1 METTLYGIW
10 KINCF
15 DNNKVEVYKQGTLC
29 TKAAPALREIAKEIG
44 LETNPEWRTSQLR
57 RNVLKAIANIP
68 NTEGKKTEAPI
79 ENVTATPEEQPKK
92 RKTTKKDIVPIQ
104 KYDANSIENSKEFW
118 ENDQEWDES
127 GFFGEYWTYTKA
139 QYNTLLKKAKAGDAI
154 AQFKCG
160 YITKE
165 LVWSQYIVEVSE
177 DYPCEFQ
184 PIELKR
190 AEKLLENYKDII
202 IDFTEEDAYKW
213 LEAAAEQG
221 LGIAAIHV
229 MQMALSNPRLSDYLP
244 KAMEYYQKV
253 KELIPWKTWLTGRC
267 YGRIERMETALED
280 ALDMPILEERIE
292 EVTEENEELKEKIEE
307 LENDLS
313 IEKNKKNQAENQ
325 YNQLEEQYHE
335 LVQKYQSL
343 QDENKHLK
351 QEYSVLQDTVVE
363 IKTKYRALQGS
374 SKGEEKIAVRI
385 TIETEDELF
394 LLLHGFST
402 TQRVVISKV
411 EYKSLLNGSMK
422 SRIAWVR
429 NKFGISSDIAA
440 ISGVGITAL

>member
-68 NTEGKKTEAPI
+68 NKEGKKTEAPI
-79 ENVTATPEEQPKK
+79 ENVTATPEEQAEK

-165 LVWSQYIVEVSE
+165 LVWSQYILEVSE

-184 PIELKR
+184 PISLKR

-253 KELIPWKTWLTGRC
+253 KELIPWDTWQTGRC
-267 YGRIERMETALED
+267 CERIERMETALED
-280 ALDMPILEERIE
+280 ALDMPILEERIKE
-292 EVTEENEELKEKIEE
+292 LTEENEELKEKIEE

-313 IEKNKKNQAENQ
+313 IEKKKKNQAEDKYHALNTE
-325 YNQLEEQYHE
+325 YNKL
-335 LVQKYQSL
+335 K
-343 QDENKHLK
+343 DEIQNLK
-351 QEYSVLQDTVVE
+351 AKKASDSIDVE
-363 IKTKYRALQGS
+363 VTFDW
-374 SKGEEKIAVRI
+374 I
-385 TIETEDELF
+385 T
-394 LLLHGFST
+394 GVKKK
-402 TQRVVISKV
+402 RMRISKS

-422 SRIAWVR
+422 ARIAWV
-429 NKFGISSDIAA
+429 NAKFSIPSYLREYTND
-440 ISGVGITAL
+440 VCITAIN

>member
-79 ENVTATPEEQPKK
+79 ENVTATQEAQPKK

-177 DYPCEFQ
+177 DYPCEFR

-244 KAMEYYQKV
+244 KAMKYYQKV

-267 YGRIERMETALED
+267 YGRIERMETALEE

-363 IKTKYRALQGS
+363 IKTKYRALHGS
-374 SKGEEKIAVRI
+374 SKEEEKIAVRI

-394 LLLHGFST
+394 LLMHGFST

>member
-177 DYPCEFQ
+177 DYPYEFQ

-267 YGRIERMETALED
+267 YGRIERMEIALEE
-280 ALDMPILEERIE
+280 ALDIPILEERIKE
-292 EVTEENEELKEKIEE
+292 LTEENEELKEKIEE

-313 IEKNKKNQAENQ
+313 IEKNKKNQAEDKYHALNTE
-325 YNQLEEQYHE
+325 YNKL
-335 LVQKYQSL
+335 K
-343 QDENKHLK
+343 DEIQNLK
-351 QEYSVLQDTVVE
+351 AKKASDSIDVE
-363 IKTKYRALQGS
+363 VTFDC
-374 SKGEEKIAVRI
+374 IAGVKKKKMR
-385 TIETEDELF
+385 
-394 LLLHGFST
+394 
-402 TQRVVISKV
+402 ISKS
-411 EYKSLLNGSMK
+411 EYKSLVNGSMK
-422 SRIAWVR
+422 ARIAWV
-429 NKFGISSDIAA
+429 NAKFSVPSYLREYTND
-440 ISGVGITAL
+440 VCITAIN

>member
-79 ENVTATPEEQPKK
+79 ENVTATQEAQPKK

-177 DYPCEFQ
+177 DYPCEFR

-267 YGRIERMETALED
+267 YGRIERMETALEE

-363 IKTKYRALQGS
+363 IKTKYRALHGS
-374 SKGEEKIAVRI
+374 SKEEEKIAVRI

-394 LLLHGFST
+394 LLMHGFST

>member
-127 GFFGEYWTYTKA
+127 GFFGEYRTYTKA

-177 DYPCEFQ
+177 DYPSEFQ
-184 PIELKR
+184 RKSLKM

-229 MQMALSNPRLSDYLP
+229 MQMALSNPRLGDYLP

-253 KELIPWKTWLTGRC
+253 KELIPWKDWLTGRC
-267 YGRIERMETALED
+267 LGRIERMEIALEE

-292 EVTEENEELKEKIEE
+292 ELTEENEELKEKIEE

-313 IEKNKKNQAENQ
+313 IEKKKKNQAENQ

-335 LVQKYQSL
+335 LLQVRDNLLDKYHAL
-343 QDENKHLK
+343 NTEYNKLKDEIQNLK
-351 QEYSVLQDTVVE
+351 AKKASDSIDVE
-363 IKTKYRALQGS
+363 VTFDSYEGVKKKKTR
-374 SKGEEKIAVRI
+374 
-385 TIETEDELF
+385 
-394 LLLHGFST
+394 
-402 TQRVVISKV
+402 ISKS

-422 SRIAWVR
+422 ARIAWV
-429 NKFGISSDIAA
+429 NAKFSIASYA
-440 ISGVGITAL
+440 REYTNDVCITAID

>member
-1 METTLYGIW
+1 M
-10 KINCF
+10 
-15 DNNKVEVYKQGTLC
+15 
-29 TKAAPALREIAKEIG
+29 
-44 LETNPEWRTSQLR
+44 ETNPEWRTSQLR

-229 MQMALSNPRLSDYLP
+229 MQMALSNPRPIDYLP

-267 YGRIERMETALED
+267 YGRIERMEIALEE
-280 ALDMPILEERIE
+280 ALDIPILEERIKE
-292 EVTEENEELKEKIEE
+292 LTEENEELKEKIEE

-343 QDENKHLK
+343 QDKNKHLE
-351 QEYSVLQDTVVE
+351 QEYSVLQDTAEE

-429 NKFGISSDIAA
+429 NKFDISSDIAA

>member
-92 RKTTKKDIVPIQ
+92 SKTTKKDIVPIQ

-184 PIELKR
+184 PIQLKR

-229 MQMALSNPRLSDYLP
+229 IQMALSNPRLVDYLP
-244 KAMEYYQKV
+244 KAMEYDQKV

-267 YGRIERMETALED
+267 YERIERMETALEE
-280 ALDMPILEERIE
+280 ALDIPILEERIKE
-292 EVTEENEELKEKIEE
+292 LTEENEELKEKIEE

-313 IEKNKKNQAENQ
+313 IEKKKKNRQ
-325 YNQLEEQYHE
+325 
-335 LVQKYQSL
+335 
-343 QDENKHLK
+343 
-351 QEYSVLQDTVVE
+351 
-363 IKTKYRALQGS
+363 
-374 SKGEEKIAVRI
+374 RI
-385 TIETEDELF
+385 NIINLR
-394 LLLHGFST
+394 SN
-402 TQRVVISKV
+402 IMS
-411 EYKSLLNGSMK
+411 
-422 SRIAWVR
+422 
-429 NKFGISSDIAA
+429 
-440 ISGVGITAL
+440 